1 MRKNIFIAAAAI
13 LAFSACNSNQTSYSD
28 KEKDS
33 INQVDK
39 DSADAHFRKLEEQ
52 VKLEADVAPAAP
64 GDIKEVYPT
73 PIIDPVQNEQ
83 KPHHDPHQGPI
94 KPPAETGKK

>member
-1 MRKNIFIAAAAI
+1 MRKNNFIAAAAI

-33 INQVDK
+33 MNELDAKVK
-39 DSADAHFRKLEEQ
+39 DSLFDALQKQ
-52 VKLEADVAPAAP
+52 TPQADVAPVQ

>member
-1 MRKNIFIAAAAI
+1 MRQTILTAAI
-13 LAFSACNSNQTSYSD
+13 ALLALGACNSNQTSFSD

-33 INQVDK
+33 MNELDAKVK
-39 DSADAHFRKLEEQ
+39 DSLFDALQKQ
-52 VKLEADVAPAAP
+52 TPQADVAPAQ

>member
-1 MRKNIFIAAAAI
+1 MRKNNFIAAAAI
-13 LAFSACNSNQTSYSD
+13 LAFSACNSNQTSFSD

-33 INQVDK
+33 MNELDAKVK
-39 DSADAHFRKLEEQ
+39 DSLFDALQKQ
-52 VKLEADVAPAAP
+52 TPQADVAPVQ

>member
-1 MRKNIFIAAAAI
+1 MRHTIITAALSL
-13 LAFSACNSNQTSYSD
+13 LALGACNSNQTSYSD

-33 INQVDK
+33 MNELDAKVK
-39 DSADAHFRKLEEQ
+39 DSLFDALQKQ
-52 VKLEADVAPAAP
+52 TPQADVAPVQ

-73 PIIDPVQNEQ
+73 PVIDPVQHQQ
-83 KPHHDPHQGPI
+83 KPEHDPHQGPI

>member
-1 MRKNIFIAAAAI
+1 MRQTILTAAI
-13 LAFSACNSNQTSYSD
+13 ALLALGACNSNQTSFSD

-33 INQVDK
+33 IDKLDK
-39 DSADAHFRKLEEQ
+39 DSAAANFRKLEEQ
-52 VKLEADVAPAAP
+52 VKAEADIAPAQ

>member
-13 LAFSACNSNQTSYSD
+13 LAFSACNSNQTSFSD

-33 INQVDK
+33 MNELDAKVK
-39 DSADAHFRKLEEQ
+39 DSLFDALQKQ
-52 VKLEADVAPAAP
+52 TPQADVAPVQ

>member
-33 INQVDK
+33 IDNLDAKVT
-39 DSADAHFRKLEEQ
+39 DSLFDALQKQ
-52 VKLEADVAPAAP
+52 TPQADVAPAAP
-64 GDIKEVYPT
+64 GEIKEVYPT
-73 PIIDPVQNEQ
+73 PVIDPVQQQQ
-83 KPHHDPHQGPI
+83 KPDHDPHQGPI